1 MPPLTDLTTET
12 VHQTLPTAPPHD
24 AAVRRG
30 TVCISALILL
40 CVVLQFIPP
49 FRVQQAEAQAC
60 PAKNPNSSEL
70 SSPVG
75 TENVQPGSD
84 LSS

>member
-1 MPPLTDLTTET
+1 MPPLTDLTTES

-24 AAVRRG
+24 ASGRRG

-49 FRVQQAEAQAC
+49 FRVQQAC